1 VAAYRETISDARSA
15 AFHRLIPFSK
25 AIEVAGLELRDA
37 RIRMFPEYESR
48 KANVVDYQD
57 RPLLELLT
65 QMARPT
71 LKELEDSFWTDNI
84 AVMDA
89 TVELLRRLQEAL
101 VTVLTD
107 LS

>member
-1 VAAYRETISDARSA
+1 MRV
-15 AFHRLIPFSK
+15 
-25 AIEVAGLELRDA
+25 
-37 RIRMFPEYESR
+37 FPEYQSR

-89 TVELLRRLQEAL
+89 TVELLRRLREAL